1 MKMITTIDK
10 QTALVLIDLQRGV
23 VRMKTAH
30 PVKNVLQ
37 KASMLV
43 DVFRSANLPVVVVH
57 VNPLGANWTKTRVEV
72 STIPRNQVIQTIAKV
87 ALPMTGFTDIVAE
100 IEIQPGDILI
110 EKTTWNAFFQTS
122 LDEELKKRG
131 ITQLVLAGIS
141 TSKGVEGTARAASE
155 LGYNL
160 IFATDAMTD
169 KSKEA
174 HDNSIRHIFPQIGEL
189 GTVMQITRKLSPL
202 NLK

>member
-1 MKMITTIDK
+1 MMITTIDK

-23 VRMKTAH
+23 VRTKTAH

-57 VNPLGANWTKTRVEV
+57 VNPLGADWTKTRVEV
-72 STIPRNQVIQTIAKV
+72 SAIPRNQVIQTIAKV
-87 ALPMTGFTDIVAE
+87 ALPITGFTDIVPE
-100 IEIQPGDILI
+100 IEIKKGDILI
-110 EKTTWNAFFQTS
+110 EKTSWNAFFQTS
-122 LDEELKKRG
+122 LDEELKKRE

-174 HDNSIRHIFPQIGEL
+174 HDNSIQNIFPRLGEL
-189 GTVMQITRKLSPL
+189 GTVMEITRKLSPF
-202 NLK
+202 NSK

>member
-1 MKMITTIDK
+1 MITTIDK

-30 PVKNVLQ
+30 SVKNILQ

-43 DVFRSANLPVVVVH
+43 DVFRAANLPVVVVH
-57 VNPLGANWTKTRVEV
+57 VNPLGTDWTKTRVEE
-72 STIPRNQVIQTIAKV
+72 SAIPRNQVIQTIARV
-87 ALPMTGFTDIVAE
+87 ALPMTGFTDIVPE
-100 IEIQPGDILI
+100 IEIKTGDILI

-122 LDEELKKRG
+122 LDEELKKRE

-174 HDNSIRHIFPQIGEL
+174 HDNSIRNIFPQIGEL
-189 GTVMQITRKLSPL
+189 GTVMEITRKLSIF
-202 NLK
+202 NVK

>member
-1 MKMITTIDK
+1 MITTIDK

-30 PVKNVLQ
+30 PVKNILQ

-43 DVFRSANLPVVVVH
+43 DVFRAANLPVVVVH
-57 VNPLGANWTKTRVEV
+57 VNPLGADWTKTRVEE
-72 STIPRNQVIQTIAKV
+72 SAIPRNQVIQTIARV
-87 ALPMTGFTDIVAE
+87 ALPMTGFTDIVPE
-100 IEIQPGDILI
+100 IEIKTGDILI

-122 LDEELKKRG
+122 LDEELKKRE
-131 ITQLVLAGIS
+131 ITQLDLAGIS

-174 HDNSIRHIFPQIGEL
+174 HDNSIRNIFPQIGEL
-189 GTVMQITRKLSPL
+189 GTVMEITRKLSIF
-202 NLK
+202 NVK